1 MNKTYDK
8 EFDVE
13 IERIL
18 YQIYYNTRTPNSG
31 DKRAVVQTEYKFIM
45 YLVEKGLVKILN
57 IHGGGK
63 YGLILHF
70 DGYEVFE
77 KYENWNEYKKKV
89 IDKKSKAE
97 NAKILAQRYWWIP
110 IAISIIALLIAIFK

>member
-8 EFDVE
+8 EFDIE

-18 YQIYYNTRTPNSG
+18 HQIYYEPRSPNSG
-31 DKRAVVQTEYKFIM
+31 DKRAVVQTEYKFVM
-45 YLVEKGLVKILN
+45 YLVDKGLVKILN
-57 IHGGGK
+57 FHGGGK
-63 YGLILHF
+63 YGLILQF

-77 KYENWNEYKKKV
+77 KYENWSEYKKEV
-89 IDKKSKAE
+89 IEKKSKAE